1 MKAIKAFNSDLCA
14 TLGKG
19 VMQYEPGKT
28 YRESEAKCARNG
40 FHCAENPLCALGYY
54 SSLDSRFF
62 IVEAGGEVN
71 QDGNGTRISCT
82 EITLL
87 KEITRIQ
94 LAALACEYIR
104 KHPDR
109 EEKGTHLNRDVGSVN
124 LKGDFIIV
132 RGKEPRGRGVKGS
145 YIFLIEEK
153 RDSLEIE
160 SIQALYVDGTKIKA
174 DKYYRLRVAQ
184 YAKKRIKSIKTHI
197 CDTDNEK
204 DCTG

>member
-28 YRESEAKCARNG
+28 YKESEAKCARNG

-54 SSLDSRFF
+54 SGLNSRFF

-160 SIQALYVDGTKIKA
+160 SIQALYVDGTKKKA
-174 DKYYRLRVAQ
+174 DKYYRLRGGA
-184 YAKKRIKSIKTHI
+184 I
-197 CDTDNEK
+197 CKEK
-204 DCTG
+204 N